1 MQILSSETLL
11 SVPVELERSPNTAV
25 FIACV
30 AGAGYFF
37 LRPEK
42 NWRPLCRP
50 PSLDMSSE
58 VLLRFTKG
66 YMRLS
71 VFENNV
77 T

>member
-11 SVPVELERSPNTAV
+11 SVPVEFERSPNTAV

-42 NWRPLCRP
+42 TGARFVGYRVWIC
-50 PSLDMSSE
+50 
-58 VLLRFTKG
+58 LLKSCSGLQRVHASF
-66 YMRLS
+66 S
-71 VFENNV
+71 F
-77 T
+77 

>member
-42 NWRPLCRP
+42 TGARFVGHRVWIC
-50 PSLDMSSE
+50 
-58 VLLRFTKG
+58 LLKSCSGLQKG
-66 YMRLS
+66 TR
-71 VFENNV
+71 VFQFLRI

>member
-30 AGAGYFF
+30 AGAGYLF

-42 NWRPLCRP
+42 TGARFVGYRVWIC
-50 PSLDMSSE
+50 
-58 VLLRFTKG
+58 LLKSCSGLQRAHASF
-66 YMRLS
+66 S
-71 VFENNV
+71 F
-77 T
+77 

>member
-11 SVPVELERSPNTAV
+11 SVPVELKRSPNTAV

-42 NWRPLCRP
+42 TGARFVGHRVWIC
-50 PSLDMSSE
+50 
-58 VLLRFTKG
+58 LLKSCSGLQKG
-66 YMRLS
+66 TC
-71 VFENNV
+71 VFQFLRI

>member
-42 NWRPLCRP
+42 TGASFVGYRV
-50 PSLDMSSE
+50 MSSE

-66 YMRLS
+66 TC
-71 VFENNV
+71 VFQFLRI

>member
-42 NWRPLCRP
+42 TGARFVGYRVWIC
-50 PSLDMSSE
+50 
-58 VLLRFTKG
+58 LLNSCSGLQRVHASF
-66 YMRLS
+66 S
-71 VFENNV
+71 F
-77 T
+77 

>member
-42 NWRPLCRP
+42 TAARPLCRL

-66 YMRLS
+66 TC
-71 VFENNV
+71 VFQFLRI